1 LRRNFSNRLE
11 FLHPSGWRSVTKQ
24 TNFSR
29 YKYFKAT
36 RYRALWF
43 APSPLYRAVILP
55 LDRSVCM
62 VEIRSAITIITPGT
76 AGGGDDDMARQ
87 RLMVKFSLPSAYL
100 SSFTVVYERNAVCFR
115 SLSRDD
121 SDRPEAQ
128 QCSDYS
134 DSLLLSQSESD
145 ARPQSGSF
153 TEPHHQVVNDDAS
166 TSTPTPR
173 TVRTRRCKK
182 SSKAAV
188 YSFADPLSKATRSL
202 NLGKLARSEFDWR
215 MLTAIRPTSEF
226 EERLITRLVELE
238 RLQVRL
244 TST

>member
-11 FLHPSGWRSVTKQ
+11 FLHPSGRRSVKQ

-43 APSPLYRAVILP
+43 APSPPPTGAVILP

-76 AGGGDDDMARQ
+76 AGGGDDMARQ
-87 RLMVKFSLPSAYL
+87 RLMVKF
-100 SSFTVVYERNAVCFR
+100 TVCPPLIVYCCIRNAVCFR

-166 TSTPTPR
+166 TSTATPR

-215 MLTAIRPTSEF
+215 MLTAIRPTSEL